1 MNIVFILESSI
12 KALESN
18 GFEVWI
24 QDESNDTPMY
34 GMMLRKTILL
44 NISYSKEIQ
53 LQTLLCLVRNYLA
66 TQNKENFRMKLTDN
80 PQYPREYRPERLEKD
95 KDYQMFCLLHAG

>member
-1 MNIVFILESSI
+1 MNTAFILESSL

-24 QDESNDTPMY
+24 RDESSGTPMY

-44 NISYSKEIQ
+44 NLSYSKEIQ

-66 TQNKENFRMKLTDN
+66 TRNKENFRMKLTDN
-80 PQYPREYRPERLEKD
+80 PQYPREYRLDSLED
-95 KDYQMFCLLHAG
+95 DNDYQTFCLLHAR